1 MSYRRRTWSA
11 IDRQKAG
18 YRKTL
23 RPVFMKALEDQI
35 QPLYTAIE
43 QATNI
48 THVEVPQ
55 LSDDAIVR
63 AYKQLYHSTAADFA
77 RQDRRASK
85 SRAGIEILKDED
97 QMMDDIIAR
106 KIDEYL
112 AMEMGSTI
120 TAIGDTSEVLLK
132 RLLDNLIPEIID
144 QGIGGGAA
152 QTMLRDR
159 IKSQWHKARYFR
171 TERIVRTE
179 VNRAANFGSIEG
191 VKSTEFPHDKI
202 WMSSFAATS
211 RAGHMA
217 ADNQRVD
224 INEVFDVDGEA
235 LDYPGDPAGSAGNT
249 INCLCSMTYET
260 K

>member
-1 MSYRRRTWSA
+1 M
-11 IDRQKAG
+11 
-18 YRKTL
+18 

-35 QPLYTAIE
+35 APLYAVIN

-55 LSDDAIVR
+55 LSDEAIR
-63 AYKQLYHSTAADFA
+63 TAYKRLYFSTAADFA

-85 SRAGIEILKDED
+85 SRAGIEILKNEE

-106 KIDEYL
+106 KIEEYL
-112 AMEMGSTI
+112 ATEIGTTI

-132 RLLDNLIPEIID
+132 RLLDDLIPEIID

-152 QTMLRDR
+152 QTMLRDQ

-179 VNRAANFGSIEG
+179 VNRAANWGSLEG
-191 VKSTEFPHDKI
+191 VKSTEFPHDKV

-217 ADNQRVD
+217 ADNQKVD
-224 INEVFDVDGEA
+224 INEMFDIDGED
-235 LDYPGDPAGSAGNT
+235 LQYPGDPGGSASNT
-249 INCLCSMTYET
+249 INCLCSLTYEI